1 MLLPIGFK
9 FVPIFFKK
17 SAYSNCQQQWLN
29 EGRYNGVGELAK
41 AVGKAR
47 AIVTHTLQLA
57 LLSPEIIHMAIVG
70 TLPSHISFK
79 NFKAG
84 LPADWTE
91 QKRFLGLL

>member
-1 MLLPIGFK
+1 MRSLQRCLD
-9 FVPIFFKK
+9 
-17 SAYSNCQQQWLN
+17 

-41 AVGKAR
+41 AFGKDR
-47 AIVTHTLQLA
+47 EIVSHTLQLA
-57 LLSPEIIHMAIVG
+57 LLSPEIILMAIAG
-70 TLPSHISFK
+70 TLPPHIPFK